1 MDLVVDFEF
10 CAAHRLPRHPGRC
23 FRMHGHSYRLQV
35 LVSGEPDGRSGMV
48 VDFFDIEEVV
58 GQVVGSVR
66 DTCLNDRLE
75 NPTAEAIVAWLW
87 LQIQPALP
95 QLAELRLFETEA
107 CHVSYRGEP
116 VPAALLTPGSPAVH
130 PSTAPDA

>member
-1 MDLVVDFEF
+1 MDLVVEFEF

-35 LVSGEPDGRSGMV
+35 IVSGQPDATTGMV
-48 VDFFDIEEVV
+48 IDFFDVEAAAEGVV
-58 GQVVGSVR
+58 SQVADS
-66 DTCLNDRLE
+66 CFNDVLE

-87 LQIQPALP
+87 NRLQPELP
-95 QLAELRLFETEA
+95 QLTELRLFETPA

-116 VPAALLTPGSPAVH
+116 LPEGLLTPGSPGPH
-130 PSTAPDA
+130 PSTAPSD

>member
-1 MDLVVDFEF
+1 MELVVDFAF

-35 LVSGEPDGRSGMV
+35 LVSGDPDATTGMV
-48 VDFFDIEEVV
+48 VDFFDIEEAVGVV
-58 GQVVGSVR
+58 IDSVR
-66 DTCLNDRLE
+66 DTCLNERLE

-107 CHVSYRGEP
+107 CHVTYRGEP
-116 VPAALLTPGSPAVH
+116 VASALLAPGSPG
-130 PSTAPDA
+130 PYPGTAPDA